1 MRKTIAAH
9 TAPGSGYPPFFSVD
23 DVGDAVVVTLRGK
36 QVRDDAR
43 GHDLPGPLAEMR
55 LSDAEWADLVTAC
68 NLYKRGAK

>member
-9 TAPGSGYPPFFSVD
+9 TAPESNYPPFIRVE
-23 DVGDAVVVTLRGK
+23 DVGNGVLVTLRSKKG
-36 QVRDDAR
+36 RNDA

-68 NLYKRGAK
+68 NLYKRGANP